1 MERFIWSVKAF
12 QIYLFAYLKA
22 LPIVKGMY
30 QAWNL
35 QKKKKKISQS
45 KLYDVIECLAKLGF
59 EASGKWWNCRR
70 NEPSD
75 EASDDSRVIGRGS
88 GD

>member
-35 QKKKKKISQS
+35 QKKKKKLVSQNS
-45 KLYDVIECLAKLGF
+45 MMSLNV
-59 EASGKWWNCRR
+59 
-70 NEPSD
+70 
-75 EASDDSRVIGRGS
+75 
-88 GD
+88 